1 MSKTVATC
9 IAETNLV
16 QGEPQ
21 ENVFFLTLSRKIED
35 FPNEFLRTARS
46 TSPIQICAIFSTIGP
61 DNLSA
66 VLNLELNAELERIA
80 AACSNQ
86 AVLDFEG
93 FSNQVINNLNVKVCN
108 FAANKGTQFKTSMS
122 MFVIEGD
129 ILRVIHVGI
138 TKAVLFRNNRIM
150 LLTEEQTV
158 AHRYVQMGAIQ
169 PSEELTHPENMNLT
183 QYLGKMPQEGPVN
196 ADKKVHLKLQ
206 DNDELFLMGVGLSRK
221 LPSQM
226 RNSIIAKPLTTEV
239 KAKEIIN
246 AAVSYGLKS
255 GLTLIDIKV
264 ESTFLLPGDAVIN
277 SNLKTEAPVAERP
290 GNAAKSQ
297 NDNAFTDFDKAN
309 KGGDTINYVPG
320 SATLSM
326 SDADD
331 EEPIVNEKKEKIK
344 TIIIPIV
351 IFIVCVLI
359 GFGVTFMIFN
369 MKDLISFTEATTFL
383 PSSEGSVLYIAT
395 DNTPVYS
402 QASLDSTVIGTLNR
416 GDVVTLQEVTDT
428 TFSKVITANNVT
440 GYVLSASLL
449 EEDPTYYDE
458 TSEMTGDPTPEPT
471 TDTMPTESTT
481 HMTTTAV
488 QTDQVWNTRAT
499 TTSSETS
506 DTSATVEPPEGATPT
521 PGGEGGNGGNGGEG
535 GNGEGGN
542 GGNEGGNGGNEGGN
556 GGNEGG
562 NGGNEGGNGGNEGGN
577 GGNEGGNG
585 GNEGGNGGDNGG
597 GSGDNGG
604 GSGDNGG
611 GSGDNGGG
619 SGDNGG
625 GSGDNGGGEAAE

>member
-9 IAETNLV
+9 IAETNLI

-80 AACSNQ
+80 SACANQ
-86 AVLDFEG
+86 AVLDFDG
-93 FSNQVINNLNVKVCN
+93 FANQVINNLNVKVCN

-206 DNDELFLMGVGLSRK
+206 DNDELFLMGVGLSRR

-226 RNSIIAKPLTTEV
+226 RNSIIAKPQTTEV

-246 AAVSYGLKS
+246 AAVSYGIKS
-255 GLTLIDIKV
+255 GLTLIDMKV

-277 SNLKTEAPVAERP
+277 SNLRTEAGLSRRDNQKAAE
-290 GNAAKSQ
+290 S
-297 NDNAFTDFDKAN
+297 NAFTDFENDRELDYDSDSS
-309 KGGDTINYVPG
+309 DTINYVPG
-320 SATLSM
+320 SAVASYAE
-326 SDADD
+326 SD
-331 EEPIVNEKKEKIK
+331 EEELIVNESKERVK
-344 TIIIPIV
+344 TIIIPLI
-351 IFIVCVLI
+351 IFIVCIVL

-369 MKDLISFTEATTFL
+369 MKDLINFGDSTTTTL
-383 PSSEGSVLYIAT
+383 PVGVGSVLYA
-395 DNTPVYS
+395 NENMVPVYS
-402 QASLDSTVIGTLNR
+402 KASEEATVIGTLNL
-416 GDVVTLQEVTDT
+416 GDPVTLKEITNEA
-428 TFSKVITANNVT
+428 FSKILTANNVT
-440 GYVLSASLL
+440 GYVASDKLTA
-449 EEDPTYYDE
+449 ENPITG
-458 TSEMTGDPTPEPT
+458 TSEFDPFGDATSVTTGEVTLPDGETVQTTGVKKDNIYYPPTATPKPTLESIGIDENGNPIYPTPTPDPNKPTPTPDPNNTGNPSPTPNGGTPVPNSPTPAPATPVPDTPTPAPATPVPDTPTPKPPEPT
-471 TDTMPTESTT
+471 KATETT
-481 HMTTTAV
+481 PKP
-488 QTDQVWNTRAT
+488 D
-499 TTSSETS
+499 
-506 DTSATVEPPEGATPT
+506 
-521 PGGEGGNGGNGGEG
+521 NG
-535 GNGEGGN
+535 
-542 GGNEGGNGGNEGGN
+542 GGNEGGDNNG
-556 GGNEGG
+556 
-562 NGGNEGGNGGNEGGN
+562 
-577 GGNEGGNG
+577 
-585 GNEGGNGGDNGG
+585 
-597 GSGDNGG
+597 
-604 GSGDNGG
+604 
-611 GSGDNGGG
+611 
-619 SGDNGG
+619 
-625 GSGDNGGGEAAE
+625 

>member
-66 VLNLELNAELERIA
+66 VLNLELNNELEKIA

-93 FSNQVINNLNVKVCN
+93 FANQVINNLNVKVCN
-108 FAANKGTQFKTSMS
+108 FAANKGTQFKTSMT

-150 LLTEEQTV
+150 LLTQEQTV
-158 AHRYVQMGAIQ
+158 AHRYVEMGAIQ
-169 PSEELTHPENMNLT
+169 ASEELTHPENMNLT

-196 ADKKVHLKLQ
+196 ADRKIHLKLQ

-226 RNSIIAKPLTTEV
+226 RNAIIAKPLSTEV
-239 KAKEIIN
+239 KSKEIIN
-246 AAVSYGLKS
+246 SAVSYGIKS

-277 SNLKTEAPVAERP
+277 SNLKTDATVSARP
-290 GNAAKSQ
+290 GTGASAQAASAYSNFETG
-297 NDNAFTDFDKAN
+297 NDSS
-309 KGGDTINYVPG
+309 DTINYVPG
-320 SATLSM
+320 SAIAGM
-326 SDADD
+326 ADED
-331 EEPIVNEKKEKIK
+331 DEPIVNEQKEKVK

-351 IFIVCVLI
+351 IFLVCVLL

-369 MKDLISFTEATTFL
+369 MKNLINFTEATTSLTDAKGF
-383 PSSEGSVLYIAT
+383 VLYAAS
-395 DNTPVYS
+395 DAVPVYS
-402 QASLDSTVIGTLNR
+402 QASLDSTIIGYLKR
-416 GDVVTLQEVTDT
+416 GDVVTLQEVADN
-428 TFSKVITANNVT
+428 TFSKIVTANNVT

-449 EEDPTYYDE
+449 NEDPTYNDE
-458 TSEMTGDPTPEPT
+458 TSEMTGDPTPIPT
-471 TDTMPTESTT
+471 DLDPEDTTT
-481 HMTTTAV
+481 SMTTTAV
-488 QTDQVWNTRAT
+488 QTDQFWGRGSSNTN
-499 TTSSETS
+499 
-506 DTSATVEPPEGATPT
+506 TPT
-521 PGGEGGNGGNGGEG
+521 PSPMPEGDEEKMKLTITPSPSPTPGEGGQGQGQGEG
-535 GNGEGGN
+535 GQGQGEGGQGQGEGGQGQGEGGQGQGEGGQGQGEGGQGQGEGGQGQGEGGGDTG
-542 GGNEGGNGGNEGGN
+542 GGNS
-556 GGNEGG
+556 
-562 NGGNEGGNGGNEGGN
+562 
-577 GGNEGGNG
+577 
-585 GNEGGNGGDNGG
+585 GGDAGG
-597 GSGDNGG
+597 DGGADN
-604 GSGDNGG
+604 N
-611 GSGDNGGG
+611 
-619 SGDNGG
+619 
-625 GSGDNGGGEAAE
+625 

>member
-9 IAETNLV
+9 IAETNLI

-80 AACSNQ
+80 SACANQ
-86 AVLDFEG
+86 AVLDFDG
-93 FSNQVINNLNVKVCN
+93 FANQVINNLNVKVCN

-206 DNDELFLMGVGLSRK
+206 DNDELFLMGVGLSRR

-246 AAVSYGLKS
+246 AAVSYGIKS
-255 GLTLIDIKV
+255 GLTLIDMKV

-277 SNLKTEAPVAERP
+277 SNLRTEAGLSRRDNQKAAE
-290 GNAAKSQ
+290 S
-297 NDNAFTDFDKAN
+297 NAFTDFENDKDLDYDSDSS
-309 KGGDTINYVPG
+309 DTINYVPG
-320 SATLSM
+320 SAVASYAE
-326 SDADD
+326 SD
-331 EEPIVNEKKEKIK
+331 EEELIVNESKERVK
-344 TIIIPIV
+344 TIIIPLI
-351 IFIVCVLI
+351 IFIVCIIL

-369 MKDLISFTEATTFL
+369 MKDLINFGDSTTTTL
-383 PSSEGSVLYIAT
+383 PVGVGSVLYA
-395 DNTPVYS
+395 NENMVPVYS
-402 QASLDSTVIGTLNR
+402 KASEEATVIGTLNL
-416 GDVVTLQEVTDT
+416 GDPVTLKEITNEA
-428 TFSKVITANNVT
+428 FSKILTANNVT
-440 GYVLSASLL
+440 GYVASDKLTA
-449 EEDPTYYDE
+449 ENPITG
-458 TSEMTGDPTPEPT
+458 TSEFDPFGDATSVTTGEVTLPDGETVQTTGVKKDNIYYPPTATPKPTLESIGTDEYGNPIYPTPTPDPNKPTPTPDPNNTGKPSPTPNGGTPVPNSPTPAPATPVPDTPTPAPATPVPDTPTPKPPEPT
-471 TDTMPTESTT
+471 KATETT
-481 HMTTTAV
+481 PKP
-488 QTDQVWNTRAT
+488 DN
-499 TTSSETS
+499 
-506 DTSATVEPPEGATPT
+506 GGGNG
-521 PGGEGGNGGNGGEG
+521 GGEGG
-535 GNGEGGN
+535 
-542 GGNEGGNGGNEGGN
+542 
-556 GGNEGG
+556 
-562 NGGNEGGNGGNEGGN
+562 
-577 GGNEGGNG
+577 
-585 GNEGGNGGDNGG
+585 D
-597 GSGDNGG
+597 
-604 GSGDNGG
+604 
-611 GSGDNGGG
+611 
-619 SGDNGG
+619 
-625 GSGDNGGGEAAE
+625 A

>member
-35 FPNEFLRTARS
+35 FPNEFLRTAKS

-66 VLNLELNAELERIA
+66 VLNLELNAELEKIA
-80 AACSNQ
+80 ASCSNQ

-93 FSNQVINNLNVKVCN
+93 FANQVINNLNVKVCN

-169 PSEELTHPENMNLT
+169 ASEELTHPENMNLT

-226 RNSIIAKPLTTEV
+226 RNSIIAKPLSTEV

-246 AAVSYGLKS
+246 SALSYGLKA

-277 SNLKTEAPVAERP
+277 SNLKTDAQVSSKP
-290 GNAAKSQ
+290 GSGKAQES
-297 NDNAFTDFDKAN
+297 NAFNNFDSGADSS
-309 KGGDTINYVPG
+309 DTINFVPG
-320 SATLSM
+320 EASNGV
-326 SDADD
+326 SDGDE
-331 EEPIVNEKKEKIK
+331 EEPIINEKREKAK

-351 IFIVCVLI
+351 IFIVCILL

-369 MKDLISFTEATTFL
+369 MKNLISFDETTTL
-383 PSSEGSVLYIAT
+383 LSNTAVGTGSVLYAAS
-395 DNTPVYS
+395 DGVPVYS
-402 QASLDSTVIGTLNR
+402 QNTLDSTIIGSLKR
-416 GDVVTLQEVTDT
+416 GDVVTLQEITDD
-428 TFSKVITANNVT
+428 TFSKVVTANNVT
-440 GYVLSASLL
+440 GFVLTAQLL
-449 EEDPTYYDE
+449 TEDPTYNDP
-458 TSEMTGDPTPEPT
+458 TTVMLSDPTPVPT
-471 TDTMPTESTT
+471 SSGSEETTT

-488 QTDQVWNTRAT
+488 QTDAWGGGGTKAT
-499 TTSSETS
+499 TTEETTTTTTAES
-506 DTSATVEPPEGATPT
+506 TTEPPETESTTTTTEAVPT
-521 PGGEGGNGGNGGEG
+521 PDPN
-535 GNGEGGN
+535 
-542 GGNEGGNGGNEGGN
+542 
-556 GGNEGG
+556 
-562 NGGNEGGNGGNEGGN
+562 
-577 GGNEGGNG
+577 
-585 GNEGGNGGDNGG
+585 NGG

-619 SGDNGG
+619 SGDAGG
-625 GSGDNGGGEAAE
+625 GSGDAGGGSGDAGGGSGDAGGGSGDAGGGSGDAGGGSGDAGGGSGDAGGGSGDGNTGN

>member
-9 IAETNLV
+9 IAETNLI

-80 AACSNQ
+80 SACANQ
-86 AVLDFEG
+86 AVLDFDG
-93 FSNQVINNLNVKVCN
+93 FANTVINNLNVKVCN

-150 LLTEEQTV
+150 LLSEEQTV

-206 DNDELFLMGVGLSRK
+206 DNDELFLMGVGLSRR

-246 AAVSYGLKS
+246 AAVSYGIKS
-255 GLTLIDIKV
+255 GLTLIDMKV

-277 SNLKTEAPVAERP
+277 SNLRTEAGLSRRDNQKAAE
-290 GNAAKSQ
+290 S
-297 NDNAFTDFDKAN
+297 NAFTDFENDKDLDYDSDSS
-309 KGGDTINYVPG
+309 DTINYVPG
-320 SATLSM
+320 SAVASYAE
-326 SDADD
+326 SD
-331 EEPIVNEKKEKIK
+331 EEELIVNESKERVK
-344 TIIIPIV
+344 TIIIPLI
-351 IFIVCVLI
+351 IFIVCILL

-369 MKDLISFTEATTFL
+369 MKDLINFGDSTTTTL
-383 PSSEGSVLYIAT
+383 PVGVGSVLYA
-395 DNTPVYS
+395 NENMVPVYS
-402 QASLDSTVIGTLNR
+402 KASEEATVIGTLNL
-416 GDVVTLQEVTDT
+416 GDPVTLKEITNEA
-428 TFSKVITANNVT
+428 FSKILTANNVT
-440 GYVLSASLL
+440 GYVASDKLTA
-449 EEDPTYYDE
+449 ENPITG
-458 TSEMTGDPTPEPT
+458 TSEFDPFGDATSVTTGEVTLPDGETVQTTGVKKDNIYYPPTATPKPTLESIGTDEFGNPIYPTPTPDPNKPTPTTDPNNPTPTPKQDNPDNPTPTPKPPEPT
-471 TDTMPTESTT
+471 KATETT
-481 HMTTTAV
+481 PKP
-488 QTDQVWNTRAT
+488 DN
-499 TTSSETS
+499 
-506 DTSATVEPPEGATPT
+506 GGGNG
-521 PGGEGGNGGNGGEG
+521 GGEGG
-535 GNGEGGN
+535 
-542 GGNEGGNGGNEGGN
+542 
-556 GGNEGG
+556 
-562 NGGNEGGNGGNEGGN
+562 
-577 GGNEGGNG
+577 
-585 GNEGGNGGDNGG
+585 D
-597 GSGDNGG
+597 
-604 GSGDNGG
+604 
-611 GSGDNGGG
+611 
-619 SGDNGG
+619 
-625 GSGDNGGGEAAE
+625 A

>member
-1 MSKTVATC
+1 MKMSKTVATC

-61 DNLSA
+61 DNLAA
-66 VLNLELNAELERIA
+66 VLNLELNAELEKIA

-93 FSNQVINNLNVKVCN
+93 FANQVINNLNVKVCN

-169 PSEELTHPENMNLT
+169 PGEELTHPENMNLT

-226 RNSIIAKPLTTEV
+226 RNSIIAKPLSTEV
-239 KAKEIIN
+239 KSKEIIN

-277 SNLKTEAPVAERP
+277 SNLKTEAPVATRP
-290 GNAAKSQ
+290 GNAAKAQS
-297 NDNAFTDFDKAN
+297 NAFTDFENNSDSS
-309 KGGDTINYVPG
+309 DTINYVLG
-320 SATLSM
+320 SATLGL
-326 SDADD
+326 ADMD
-331 EEPIVNEKKEKIK
+331 DDEPIVNEQKEKIK

-351 IFIVCVLI
+351 IFIVCILL

-369 MKDLISFTEATTFL
+369 MKDLINFTEPTTFL
-383 PSSEGSVLYIAT
+383 TDASGSVLYAAS
-395 DNTPVYS
+395 DMTPVYS
-402 QASLDSTVIGTLNR
+402 QASLDATVIGTLNR
-416 GDVVTLQEVTDT
+416 GDVVTLQEVTDN
-428 TFSKVITANNVT
+428 TFSKVVTANNVT
-440 GYVLSASLL
+440 GYVLSAQLL
-449 EEDPTYYDE
+449 EEDPTYFDE
-458 TSEMTGDPTPEPT
+458 TSEMTGDPTPVPT
-471 TDTMPTESTT
+471 TDTMPTTESTT

-488 QTDQVWNTRAT
+488 QTDQIWNTKAT
-499 TTSSETS
+499 TTTTTTVDPNTVEPGESDQTAPTSSSSSETS
-506 DTSATVEPPEGATPT
+506 AT
-521 PGGEGGNGGNGGEG
+521 N
-535 GNGEGGN
+535 
-542 GGNEGGNGGNEGGN
+542 
-556 GGNEGG
+556 
-562 NGGNEGGNGGNEGGN
+562 
-577 GGNEGGNG
+577 
-585 GNEGGNGGDNGG
+585 NGGDNGG
-597 GSGDNGG
+597 NGGGDNGGNGGGDNGG
-604 GSGDNGG
+604 GD
-611 GSGDNGGG
+611 
-619 SGDNGG
+619 
-625 GSGDNGGGEAAE
+625 AQAE

>member
-66 VLNLELNAELERIA
+66 VLNLELNAELEKIA

-86 AVLDFEG
+86 AVLDFDG
-93 FSNQVINNLNVKVCN
+93 FANQVINNLNVKVCN
-108 FAANKGTQFKTSMS
+108 FAANKGKQFKTSMS

-138 TKAVLFRNNRIM
+138 TKAVLFRNNRVM

-158 AHRYVQMGAIQ
+158 AHRYVQMGAI
-169 PSEELTHPENMNLT
+169 PASEELTHPENMNLT

-221 LPSQM
+221 RPSQM
-226 RNSIIAKPLTTEV
+226 RNSIIAKPLSTEV

-246 AAVSYGLKS
+246 SALSYGLKS

-277 SNLKTEAPVAERP
+277 SNLRTDATVAARP
-290 GNAAKSQ
+290 GNATKAAAGSS
-297 NDNAFTDFDKAN
+297 AFFDFDSGN
-309 KGGDTINYVPG
+309 DSSDTINYVPG
-320 SATLSM
+320 DTIS
-326 SDADD
+326 SDSDSSD

-351 IFIVCVLI
+351 IFVVCVLL

-369 MKDLISFTEATTFL
+369 MKDLINFTEATTTL
-383 PSSEGSVLYIAT
+383 PNSAGTAVRYCAM
-395 DNTPVYS
+395 DDVKVYS
-402 QASLDSTVIGTLNR
+402 DASLDSTEVAVLNR
-416 GDVVTLQEVTDT
+416 GEAVILQKELDNSFALIVTKDN
-428 TFSKVITANNVT
+428 KN
-440 GYVLSASLL
+440 GYVMTAYLL
-449 EEDPTYYDE
+449 EEDPTYNDA
-458 TSEMTGDPTPEPT
+458 TSEMTGDPTPVPT
-471 TDTMPTESTT
+471 DEGFETTT

-488 QTDQVWNTRAT
+488 QTDQIWNTRSTTTT
-499 TTSSETS
+499 TTSE
-506 DTSATVEPPEGATPT
+506 TVEPDENQITPT
-521 PGGEGGNGGNGGEG
+521 PGGQPTPADPTPAQPTPADPTPADPTPADPTPADPTPADPKPADPTPGDP
-535 GNGEGGN
+535 GNGEGN
-542 GGNEGGNGGNEGGN
+542 GE
-556 GGNEGG
+556 
-562 NGGNEGGNGGNEGGN
+562 
-577 GGNEGGNG
+577 
-585 GNEGGNGGDNGG
+585 GDN
-597 GSGDNGG
+597 SNT
-604 GSGDNGG
+604 
-611 GSGDNGGG
+611 
-619 SGDNGG
+619 
-625 GSGDNGGGEAAE
+625 

>member
-9 IAETNLV
+9 IAETNLI

-66 VLNLELNAELERIA
+66 VLNLELNAELEKIV
-80 AACSNQ
+80 AACANQ
-86 AVLDFEG
+86 AVLDFDG
-93 FSNQVINNLNVKVCN
+93 FANQVINTLNVKVCN

-169 PSEELTHPENMNLT
+169 ASEELTHPENMNLT

-206 DNDELFLMGVGLSRK
+206 DDDELFLMGVGLSRK

-226 RNSIIAKPLTTEV
+226 RNSIIAKPLSTEV
-239 KAKEIIN
+239 KSKEIIN
-246 AAVSYGLKS
+246 AAVSYGLKA

-277 SNLKTEAPVAERP
+277 NNLKSDAQVAKS
-290 GNAAKSQ
+290 GNASKAKS
-297 NDNAFTDFDKAN
+297 NAYSNFDSDEDSS
-309 KGGDTINYVPG
+309 DTINFVPG
-320 SATLSM
+320 EAGNGI
-326 SDADD
+326 SDEE
-331 EEPIVNEKKEKIK
+331 EEPIVNEKKEKAK
-344 TIIIPIV
+344 TVIIPIV
-351 IFIVCVLI
+351 IFIVCIVL

-369 MKDLISFTEATTFL
+369 MKNLINFSETTTSL
-383 PSSEGSVLYIAT
+383 ANANAVGSVLYASS
-395 DNTPVYS
+395 DGVPVYS
-402 QASLDSTVIGTLNR
+402 SASLDGTVIAQLKR
-416 GDVVTLQEVTDT
+416 GDVVTLQEKVDD

-440 GYVLSASLL
+440 GYILTAQLL
-449 EEDPTYYDE
+449 DHDPTLNDP
-458 TSEMTGDPTPEPT
+458 TTVVTGDPTPVPVTAT
-471 TDTMPTESTT
+471 TETAASIE
-481 HMTTTAV
+481 TTAV
-488 QTDQVWNTRAT
+488 QTDRVNNGGGNT
-499 TTSSETS
+499 TTTTTTAEETSESTTEPPESETIASPTPTESSETPAS
-506 DTSATVEPPEGATPT
+506 PT
-521 PGGEGGNGGNGGEG
+521 PDPNGGSGEGGE
-535 GNGEGGN
+535 
-542 GGNEGGNGGNEGGN
+542 
-556 GGNEGG
+556 
-562 NGGNEGGNGGNEGGN
+562 
-577 GGNEGGNG
+577 
-585 GNEGGNGGDNGG
+585 NGG
-597 GSGDNGG
+597 GSGEGGENGG
-604 GSGDNGG
+604 GSGEGGENGG
-611 GSGDNGGG
+611 GAGEGGNAGGEGGG
-619 SGDNGG
+619 D
-625 GSGDNGGGEAAE
+625 ATV

>member
-9 IAETNLV
+9 IAETNLI

-80 AACSNQ
+80 SACANQ
-86 AVLDFEG
+86 AVLDFDG
-93 FSNQVINNLNVKVCN
+93 FANQVINNLNVKVCN

-206 DNDELFLMGVGLSRK
+206 DNDELFLMGVGLSRR

-226 RNSIIAKPLTTEV
+226 RNSIIAKPQTTEV

-246 AAVSYGLKS
+246 AAVSYGIKS
-255 GLTLIDIKV
+255 GLTLIDMKV

-277 SNLKTEAPVAERP
+277 SNLRTEAGLSRRDNQKAAE
-290 GNAAKSQ
+290 S
-297 NDNAFTDFDKAN
+297 NAFTDFENDKDLDYDSDSS
-309 KGGDTINYVPG
+309 DTINYVPG
-320 SATLSM
+320 SAVASYAE
-326 SDADD
+326 SD
-331 EEPIVNEKKEKIK
+331 EEELIVNESKERVK
-344 TIIIPIV
+344 TIIIPLI
-351 IFIVCVLI
+351 IFIVCIIL

-369 MKDLISFTEATTFL
+369 MKDLINFGDSTTTTL
-383 PSSEGSVLYIAT
+383 PVGVGSVLYA
-395 DNTPVYS
+395 NENMVPVYS
-402 QASLDSTVIGTLNR
+402 KASEEATVIGTLNL
-416 GDVVTLQEVTDT
+416 GDPVTLKEITNEA
-428 TFSKVITANNVT
+428 FSKILTANNVT
-440 GYVLSASLL
+440 GYVASDKLTA
-449 EEDPTYYDE
+449 ENPITG
-458 TSEMTGDPTPEPT
+458 TSEFDPFGDATSVTTGEVTLPDGETIQTTGVKKDNIYYPPTATPKPTLESIGTDEYGNPIYPTPTPDPNKPTPTPDPNNTGKPSPTPNGGTPVPNSPTPAPATPVPDTPTPAPATPVPDTPTPKPPEPT
-471 TDTMPTESTT
+471 KATETT
-481 HMTTTAV
+481 PKP
-488 QTDQVWNTRAT
+488 DN
-499 TTSSETS
+499 
-506 DTSATVEPPEGATPT
+506 GGGNG
-521 PGGEGGNGGNGGEG
+521 GGEGG
-535 GNGEGGN
+535 
-542 GGNEGGNGGNEGGN
+542 
-556 GGNEGG
+556 
-562 NGGNEGGNGGNEGGN
+562 
-577 GGNEGGNG
+577 
-585 GNEGGNGGDNGG
+585 D
-597 GSGDNGG
+597 
-604 GSGDNGG
+604 
-611 GSGDNGGG
+611 
-619 SGDNGG
+619 
-625 GSGDNGGGEAAE
+625 A

>member
-9 IAETNLV
+9 IAETNLI

-80 AACSNQ
+80 SACANQ
-86 AVLDFEG
+86 AVLDFDG
-93 FSNQVINNLNVKVCN
+93 FANTVINNLNVKVCN

-206 DNDELFLMGVGLSRK
+206 DNDELFLMGVGLSRR

-246 AAVSYGLKS
+246 AAVSYGIKS
-255 GLTLIDIKV
+255 GLTLIDMKV

-277 SNLKTEAPVAERP
+277 SNLRTEAGLSRRDNQKAAE
-290 GNAAKSQ
+290 S
-297 NDNAFTDFDKAN
+297 NAFTDFENDKDLDYDSDSS
-309 KGGDTINYVPG
+309 DTINYVPG
-320 SATLSM
+320 SAVASYAE
-326 SDADD
+326 SD
-331 EEPIVNEKKEKIK
+331 EEELIVNESKERVK
-344 TIIIPIV
+344 TIIIPLI
-351 IFIVCVLI
+351 IFIVCILL

-369 MKDLISFTEATTFL
+369 MKDLINFGDSTTTTL
-383 PSSEGSVLYIAT
+383 PVGVGSVLYA
-395 DNTPVYS
+395 NENMVPVYS
-402 QASLDSTVIGTLNR
+402 KASEEATVIGTLNL
-416 GDVVTLQEVTDT
+416 GDPVTLKEITNEA
-428 TFSKVITANNVT
+428 FSKILTANNVT
-440 GYVLSASLL
+440 GYVASDKLTA
-449 EEDPTYYDE
+449 ENPITG
-458 TSEMTGDPTPEPT
+458 TSEFDPFGDATSVTTGEVTLPDGETVQTTGVKKDNIYYPPTATPKPTLESIGTDEFGNPIYPTPTPDPNKPTPTPDPNKPTPT
-471 TDTMPTESTT
+471 TAP
-481 HMTTTAV
+481 
-488 QTDQVWNTRAT
+488 
-499 TTSSETS
+499 
-506 DTSATVEPPEGATPT
+506 ATPT
-521 PGGEGGNGGNGGEG
+521 PGGNDNPTEAPKPTDNPTEAPKPT
-535 GNGEGGN
+535 EKPT
-542 GGNEGGNGGNEGGN
+542 EAPKPTEKPT
-556 GGNEGG
+556 EAPKPTDPPPPPKPTDPPA
-562 NGGNEGGNGGNEGGN
+562 
-577 GGNEGGNG
+577 
-585 GNEGGNGGDNGG
+585 NGGDN
-597 GSGDNGG
+597 NG
-604 GSGDNGG
+604 
-611 GSGDNGGG
+611 
-619 SGDNGG
+619 
-625 GSGDNGGGEAAE
+625 

>member
-9 IAETNLV
+9 IAETNLI
-16 QGEPQ
+16 QGDPQ

-66 VLNLELNAELERIA
+66 VLNLELNAELEKIA

-86 AVLDFEG
+86 AVLDFDG
-93 FSNQVINNLNVKVCN
+93 FANQVINNLNVKVCN
-108 FAANKGTQFKTSMS
+108 FAANKGKQFKTSMS

-138 TKAVLFRNNRIM
+138 TKAVLFRNNRVM

-169 PSEELTHPENMNLT
+169 ASEELTHPENMNLT

-226 RNSIIAKPLTTEV
+226 RNAIIAKPLSTEV

-246 AAVSYGLKS
+246 SALSYGLKS

-277 SNLKTEAPVAERP
+277 SNLRTEATMAARP
-290 GNAAKSQ
+290 GNAAKAAAAGSS
-297 NDNAFTDFDKAN
+297 AFFDFDSGNDAS
-309 KGGDTINYVPG
+309 DTINYVPG
-320 SATLSM
+320 DNIS
-326 SDADD
+326 SDSDSSE
-331 EEPIVNEKKEKIK
+331 EEPIVNEKKERIK

-351 IFIVCVLI
+351 IFVVCVLL

-369 MKDLISFTEATTFL
+369 MKDLINFTEATTTL
-383 PSSEGSVLYIAT
+383 PNSAGTAVRYCAMDEVK
-395 DNTPVYS
+395 VYS
-402 QASLDSTVIGTLNR
+402 EASLDSTEVAVLNR
-416 GDVVTLQEVTDT
+416 GDAVILQKELDNSFSLIVTKDN
-428 TFSKVITANNVT
+428 KN
-440 GYVLSASLL
+440 GYVMSAYLL
-449 EEDPTYYDE
+449 EEDPTYNDA
-458 TSEMTGDPTPEPT
+458 TSEMTGDPTPVPT
-471 TDTMPTESTT
+471 DDLFETTT

-488 QTDQVWNTRAT
+488 QTDQIWNTRST
-499 TTSSETS
+499 TTTTTDPNS
-506 DTSATVEPPEGATPT
+506 VEP
-521 PGGEGGNGGNGGEG
+521 GESDQTTDPNNQGGNGGNGGEG
-535 GNGEGGN
+535 GNGGN
-542 GGNEGGNGGNEGGN
+542 ENQGGGNENQGGGNENQG
-556 GGNEGG
+556 GGNENQG
-562 NGGNEGGNGGNEGGN
+562 GGNENQGGGNEN
-577 GGNEGGNG
+577 Q
-585 GNEGGNGGDNGG
+585 GGDNN
-597 GSGDNGG
+597 GDGNT
-604 GSGDNGG
+604 
-611 GSGDNGGG
+611 
-619 SGDNGG
+619 
-625 GSGDNGGGEAAE
+625 

>member
-21 ENVFFLTLSRKIED
+21 ENVFFLTLSRKIDD

-80 AACSNQ
+80 AGCANS
-86 AVLDFEG
+86 AVLDFDG
-93 FSNQVINNLNVKVCN
+93 FANTVINNLNVKVCN

-196 ADKKVHLKLQ
+196 ADRKVHLKLQ

-221 LPSQM
+221 LPSQI
-226 RNSIIAKPLTTEV
+226 RNSIIAKPMTTEV
-239 KAKEIIN
+239 KSKEIIN

-277 SNLKTEAPVAERP
+277 SNLRTDAQMAKPENVRRQEA
-290 GNAAKSQ
+290 N
-297 NDNAFTDFDKAN
+297 NAFTDFEHDYDS
-309 KGGDTINYVPG
+309 GDSSDTINYVPG
-320 SATLSM
+320 SAVASFAEE
-326 SDADD
+326 DEEDD
-331 EEPIVNEKKEKIK
+331 EPIVNEGKERLK
-344 TIIIPIV
+344 TILIPII
-351 IFIVCVLI
+351 IFIVCVIL
-359 GFGVTFMIFN
+359 GFGVTFLVFN
-369 MKDLISFTEATTFL
+369 MKDMINLTDTSTTGL
-383 PSSEGSVLYIAT
+383 PTAVGSTLYAAQ
-395 DNTPVYS
+395 DNVPVYS
-402 QASLDSTVIGTLNR
+402 KSSEDSTVIGTLNR
-416 GDVVTLQEVTDT
+416 GEAVTLQEITNETFTKIVT
-428 TFSKVITANNVT
+428 KNNVT
-440 GYVLSASLL
+440 GFVMSAMLTS
-449 EEDPTYYDE
+449 EDPTAGEETTDPFAEPEATNTIETTDNEETIQTTGVKKDNLGLGGGGTKKTTATTTSE
-458 TSEMTGDPTPEPT
+458 TSATDENGNPIPPSPTPEPNQPTPANPTPT
-471 TDTMPTESTT
+471 TKPDNP
-481 HMTTTAV
+481 
-488 QTDQVWNTRAT
+488 
-499 TTSSETS
+499 
-506 DTSATVEPPEGATPT
+506 TPT
-521 PGGEGGNGGNGGEG
+521 PKQDDPTPTPKPADPTPTTKPADPTTPPKPTTPPDNG
-535 GNGEGGN
+535 
-542 GGNEGGNGGNEGGN
+542 GGNEGG
-556 GGNEGG
+556 
-562 NGGNEGGNGGNEGGN
+562 
-577 GGNEGGNG
+577 
-585 GNEGGNGGDNGG
+585 GDN
-597 GSGDNGG
+597 NG
-604 GSGDNGG
+604 
-611 GSGDNGGG
+611 
-619 SGDNGG
+619 
-625 GSGDNGGGEAAE
+625 

>member
-1 MSKTVATC
+1 MKMSKTVATC

-61 DNLSA
+61 DNLAA
-66 VLNLELNAELERIA
+66 VLNLELNAELEKIA

-93 FSNQVINNLNVKVCN
+93 FANQVINTLNVKVCN

-169 PSEELTHPENMNLT
+169 PGEELTHPENMNLT

-226 RNSIIAKPLTTEV
+226 RNSIIAKPLSTEI
-239 KAKEIIN
+239 KSKEIIN

-277 SNLKTEAPVAERP
+277 SNLKTEAPVATRP
-290 GNAAKSQ
+290 GNAAKAQS
-297 NDNAFTDFDKAN
+297 NAFTDFDN
-309 KGGDTINYVPG
+309 SSDSSDTINYVPG
-320 SATLSM
+320 SATLGL
-326 SDADD
+326 ADMD
-331 EEPIVNEKKEKIK
+331 DDEPIVNEQKEKIK

-351 IFIVCVLI
+351 IFIVCILL

-369 MKDLISFTEATTFL
+369 MKDLISFTEPTTFL
-383 PSSEGSVLYIAT
+383 TDASGSVLYAAS
-395 DNTPVYS
+395 DMTPVYS
-402 QASLDSTVIGTLNR
+402 QASLDATVIGTLNR
-416 GDVVTLQEVTDT
+416 GDVVTLQEVTDN
-428 TFSKVITANNVT
+428 TFSKVVTANNVT
-440 GYVLSASLL
+440 GYVLSAQLL
-449 EEDPTYYDE
+449 EEDPTYFDE
-458 TSEMTGDPTPEPT
+458 TSEMTGDPTPVPT
-471 TDTMPTESTT
+471 TDTMPTTESTT

-488 QTDQVWNTRAT
+488 QTDQIWNTKAT
-499 TTSSETS
+499 TTTTTTVDPNTVEPGESDQTAPTSSSS
-506 DTSATVEPPEGATPT
+506 DTSAT
-521 PGGEGGNGGNGGEG
+521 N
-535 GNGEGGN
+535 
-542 GGNEGGNGGNEGGN
+542 
-556 GGNEGG
+556 
-562 NGGNEGGNGGNEGGN
+562 
-577 GGNEGGNG
+577 
-585 GNEGGNGGDNGG
+585 NGGDNGG
-597 GSGDNGG
+597 NGGGDNGGNGGGDNGGNGGGDNGGNGGGDNGGNGGGDNGGNGGGDNGGNGGGDNGGNGGGDNGGNGGGDNGGNGGGDNGG
-604 GSGDNGG
+604 GD
-611 GSGDNGGG
+611 
-619 SGDNGG
+619 
-625 GSGDNGGGEAAE
+625 AQAE

>member
-9 IAETNLV
+9 IAETNLI

-80 AACSNQ
+80 SACANQ
-86 AVLDFEG
+86 AVLDFDG
-93 FSNQVINNLNVKVCN
+93 FANQVINNLNVKVCN

-226 RNSIIAKPLTTEV
+226 RNSIIAKPQTTEV

-246 AAVSYGLKS
+246 AAVSYGIKS
-255 GLTLIDIKV
+255 GLTLIDMKV

-277 SNLKTEAPVAERP
+277 SNLRTEAGLSRRDNQKAAE
-290 GNAAKSQ
+290 S
-297 NDNAFTDFDKAN
+297 NAFTDFENDKELDYDSDSS
-309 KGGDTINYVPG
+309 DTINYVPG
-320 SATLSM
+320 SAVASYAE
-326 SDADD
+326 SD
-331 EEPIVNEKKEKIK
+331 EEELIVNESKERVK
-344 TIIIPIV
+344 TIIIPLI
-351 IFIVCVLI
+351 IFIVCIIL

-369 MKDLISFTEATTFL
+369 MKDLINFGDSTTTTL
-383 PSSEGSVLYIAT
+383 PVGVGSVLYA
-395 DNTPVYS
+395 NENMVPVYS
-402 QASLDSTVIGTLNR
+402 KASEEATVIGTLNL
-416 GDVVTLQEVTDT
+416 GDPVTLKEITNEA
-428 TFSKVITANNVT
+428 FSKILTANNVT
-440 GYVLSASLL
+440 GYVASDKLTA
-449 EEDPTYYDE
+449 ENPITG
-458 TSEMTGDPTPEPT
+458 TSEFDPFGDATSVTTGEVTLPDGETIQTTGVKKDNIYYPPTATPKPTLESIGTDEFGNPIYPTPTPDPNKPTPTPDPNKPTPT
-471 TDTMPTESTT
+471 TAP
-481 HMTTTAV
+481 
-488 QTDQVWNTRAT
+488 
-499 TTSSETS
+499 
-506 DTSATVEPPEGATPT
+506 ATPT
-521 PGGEGGNGGNGGEG
+521 PKTDNPSPTPKTDDPTPTPKPADPTTPPKPTETQPKPTDPPPPENNTNTDNNG
-535 GNGEGGN
+535 
-542 GGNEGGNGGNEGGN
+542 
-556 GGNEGG
+556 
-562 NGGNEGGNGGNEGGN
+562 
-577 GGNEGGNG
+577 
-585 GNEGGNGGDNGG
+585 
-597 GSGDNGG
+597 
-604 GSGDNGG
+604 
-611 GSGDNGGG
+611 
-619 SGDNGG
+619 
-625 GSGDNGGGEAAE
+625 

>member
-66 VLNLELNAELERIA
+66 VLNLELNAELEKIV

-86 AVLDFEG
+86 AVLDFDG
-93 FSNQVINNLNVKVCN
+93 FANQVINNLNVKVCN

-169 PSEELTHPENMNLT
+169 ASEELTHPENMNLT

-206 DNDELFLMGVGLSRK
+206 DDDELFLMGVGLSRK

-226 RNSIIAKPLTTEV
+226 RNSIIAKPLSTEV
-239 KAKEIIN
+239 KSKEIIN
-246 AAVSYGLKS
+246 AAVSYGLKA

-277 SNLKTEAPVAERP
+277 NNLKSDAQVAARP
-290 GNAAKSQ
+290 GAASKAKS
-297 NDNAFTDFDKAN
+297 NAYSNFESDGDSS
-309 KGGDTINYVPG
+309 DTINFVPG
-320 SATLSM
+320 EAGNGI
-326 SDADD
+326 SDEE
-331 EEPIVNEKKEKIK
+331 EEPIVNEKKEKAK
-344 TIIIPIV
+344 TVIIPIV
-351 IFIVCVLI
+351 IFIVCIVL

-369 MKDLISFTEATTFL
+369 MKNLINF
-383 PSSEGSVLYIAT
+383 SETSTSLVNASAVGSVLYASS
-395 DNTPVYS
+395 DGVPVYS
-402 QASLDSTVIGTLNR
+402 SASLDGTVIAQLKR
-416 GDVVTLQEVTDT
+416 GDVVTLQEKVDD

-440 GYVLSASLL
+440 GYILTAQLL
-449 EEDPTYYDE
+449 DHDPTLNDP
-458 TSEMTGDPTPEPT
+458 TTVTTGDPTPAAIT
-471 TDTMPTESTT
+471 TTTETAASIE
-481 HMTTTAV
+481 TTAV
-488 QTDQVWNTRAT
+488 QTDRVNNGGGGST
-499 TTSSETS
+499 TTTTTAETTPETTPDPNSVEPGESETSATDTSASETSESSSETS
-506 DTSATVEPPEGATPT
+506 ETQTEATEPSAEETPAPADTEAPADPQ
-521 PGGEGGNGGNGGEG
+521 PGN
-535 GNGEGGN
+535 
-542 GGNEGGNGGNEGGN
+542 NE
-556 GGNEGG
+556 
-562 NGGNEGGNGGNEGGN
+562 
-577 GGNEGGNG
+577 
-585 GNEGGNGGDNGG
+585 DP
-597 GSGDNGG
+597 
-604 GSGDNGG
+604 
-611 GSGDNGGG
+611 
-619 SGDNGG
+619 
-625 GSGDNGGGEAAE
+625 AV

>member
-16 QGEPQ
+16 QGDPQ

-80 AACSNQ
+80 SVCANQ
-86 AVLDFEG
+86 AVLDFDG
-93 FSNQVINNLNVKVCN
+93 FANQVINNLNVKVCN

-169 PSEELTHPENMNLT
+169 ASEELTHPENMNLT

-206 DNDELFLMGVGLSRK
+206 DNDELFLMGVGLSRR

-239 KAKEIIN
+239 KSKEIIN
-246 AAVSYGLKS
+246 AAVSYGIKS

-277 SNLKTEAPVAERP
+277 SNLRTEAGLSRRDNKRNAE
-290 GNAAKSQ
+290 S
-297 NDNAFTDFDKAN
+297 NAFTDFENDN
-309 KGGDTINYVPG
+309 DLDYDSGSSDTINYVPG
-320 SATLSM
+320 SASA
-326 SDADD
+326 SFAESD
-331 EEPIVNEKKEKIK
+331 EEELIVNESKERVK
-344 TIIIPIV
+344 TIIIPII
-351 IFIVCVLI
+351 IFLI
-359 GFGVTFMIFN
+359 CIILGFGVTFMIFN
-369 MKDLISFTEATTFL
+369 MKDLIDLSGTTTTSL
-383 PSSEGSVLYIAT
+383 PVGVGSVLYASE
-395 DNTPVYS
+395 NMVPVYS
-402 QASLDSTVIGTLNR
+402 KASEESTVIGTLNY
-416 GDVVTLQEVTDT
+416 GDPVTLKEITNEA
-428 TFSKVITANNVT
+428 FSKIITANNVT
-440 GYVLSASLL
+440 GYVASTKLIS
-449 EEDPTYYDE
+449 ENPITG
-458 TSEMTGDPTPEPT
+458 TSEFDPFGDATSVTTAEVTLPDGETVQTTGVKKDNIYYPATPTPKPTLESIGTDAEGNPIYPSPTPDPNKPTPTPDPNQPT
-471 TDTMPTESTT
+471 TAP
-481 HMTTTAV
+481 
-488 QTDQVWNTRAT
+488 
-499 TTSSETS
+499 
-506 DTSATVEPPEGATPT
+506 ATPT
-521 PGGEGGNGGNGGEG
+521 PGGGGGDNPTPTPKQDNPENPTNTPVPPATNTPVPPPPATNTPVPPKPTDPPPENG
-535 GNGEGGN
+535 
-542 GGNEGGNGGNEGGN
+542 GGNEGGNN
-556 GGNEGG
+556 G
-562 NGGNEGGNGGNEGGN
+562 
-577 GGNEGGNG
+577 
-585 GNEGGNGGDNGG
+585 
-597 GSGDNGG
+597 
-604 GSGDNGG
+604 
-611 GSGDNGGG
+611 
-619 SGDNGG
+619 
-625 GSGDNGGGEAAE
+625 

>member
-9 IAETNLV
+9 IAETNLI

-66 VLNLELNAELERIA
+66 VLNLELNAELEKIA

-86 AVLDFEG
+86 AVLDFDG
-93 FSNQVINNLNVKVCN
+93 FANQVINTLNVKVCN

-169 PSEELTHPENMNLT
+169 ASEELTHPENMNLT

-206 DNDELFLMGVGLSRK
+206 DDDELFLMGVGLSRK

-226 RNSIIAKPLTTEV
+226 RNSIIAKPLSTEV
-239 KAKEIIN
+239 KSKELIN
-246 AAVSYGLKS
+246 AAVSYGLKA

-277 SNLKTEAPVAERP
+277 NNLKSDAQVASRP
-290 GNAAKSQ
+290 GNAQQAKS
-297 NDNAFTDFDKAN
+297 NAYSNFTADSDSS
-309 KGGDTINYVPG
+309 DTINFVPG
-320 SATLSM
+320 VGGNGISEAE
-326 SDADD
+326 

-344 TIIIPIV
+344 TVIIPFV
-351 IFIVCVLI
+351 IFIVCIVL

-369 MKDLISFTEATTFL
+369 MKNLINFTEATTSL
-383 PSSEGSVLYIAT
+383 LNANAAGSVLYASS
-395 DNTPVYS
+395 DGVPVYS
-402 QASLDSTVIGTLNR
+402 SPSLDGTVIAQLRR
-416 GDVVTLQEVTDT
+416 GDVVTLQEKVDD

-440 GYVLSASLL
+440 GYILTAQLL
-449 EEDPTYYDE
+449 DQDPTKNDP
-458 TSEMTGDPTPEPT
+458 TTVMTGDPTPVPHT
-471 TDTMPTESTT
+471 TATESTVVVE
-481 HMTTTAV
+481 TTAV
-488 QTDQVWNTRAT
+488 QTDRINNGGGNT
-499 TTSSETS
+499 TTTTTTAEETTTTTTDPNSVEPGESEATPTPTESSST
-506 DTSATVEPPEGATPT
+506 DTSATDTEATSDPGNGGSGE
-521 PGGEGGNGGNGGEG
+521 GGEGGSGEGGSGEGGSGEGGSGEGGSGEGGSGEGGSGEGGSGEGGAGEGGAGGEG
-535 GNGEGGN
+535 GTV
-542 GGNEGGNGGNEGGN
+542 
-556 GGNEGG
+556 
-562 NGGNEGGNGGNEGGN
+562 
-577 GGNEGGNG
+577 
-585 GNEGGNGGDNGG
+585 
-597 GSGDNGG
+597 
-604 GSGDNGG
+604 
-611 GSGDNGGG
+611 
-619 SGDNGG
+619 
-625 GSGDNGGGEAAE
+625 

>member
-9 IAETNLV
+9 IAETNLI

-66 VLNLELNAELERIA
+66 VLNLELNAELEKIV
-80 AACSNQ
+80 AACANQ
-86 AVLDFEG
+86 AVLDFDG
-93 FSNQVINNLNVKVCN
+93 FANQVINTLNVKVCN

-169 PSEELTHPENMNLT
+169 ASEELTHPENMNLT

-206 DNDELFLMGVGLSRK
+206 DDDELFLMGVGLSRK

-226 RNSIIAKPLTTEV
+226 RNSIIAKPLSTEV
-239 KAKEIIN
+239 KSKEIIN
-246 AAVSYGLKS
+246 AAVSYGLKA

-277 SNLKTEAPVAERP
+277 NNLKSDAQVAKS
-290 GNAAKSQ
+290 GNASKAKS
-297 NDNAFTDFDKAN
+297 NAYSNFDSDEDSS
-309 KGGDTINYVPG
+309 DTINFVPG
-320 SATLSM
+320 EAGNGI
-326 SDADD
+326 SDEE
-331 EEPIVNEKKEKIK
+331 EEPIVNEKKEKAK
-344 TIIIPIV
+344 TVIIPIV
-351 IFIVCVLI
+351 IFIVCIVL

-369 MKDLISFTEATTFL
+369 MKNLINFSETTTSL
-383 PSSEGSVLYIAT
+383 ANANAVGSVLYASS
-395 DNTPVYS
+395 DGVPVYS
-402 QASLDSTVIGTLNR
+402 SASLDGTVIAQLKR
-416 GDVVTLQEVTDT
+416 GDVVTLQEKVDD

-440 GYVLSASLL
+440 GYILTAQLL
-449 EEDPTYYDE
+449 DNDPTLNDP
-458 TSEMTGDPTPEPT
+458 TTVVTGDPTPVPVT
-471 TDTMPTESTT
+471 TTTETAAPIE
-481 HMTTTAV
+481 TTAV
-488 QTDQVWNTRAT
+488 QTDRVN
-499 TTSSETS
+499 
-506 DTSATVEPPEGATPT
+506 
-521 PGGEGGNGGNGGEG
+521 
-535 GNGEGGN
+535 
-542 GGNEGGNGGNEGGN
+542 
-556 GGNEGG
+556 
-562 NGGNEGGNGGNEGGN
+562 
-577 GGNEGGNG
+577 
-585 GNEGGNGGDNGG
+585 NGG
-597 GSGDNGG
+597 GSTTTTTTTAETSETTVDPNSVEPGETEPSPTPTESSTETSATESETEATESQTEATESQTEATETEAAPEPTGGEENNGG
-604 GSGDNGG
+604 D
-611 GSGDNGGG
+611 
-619 SGDNGG
+619 
-625 GSGDNGGGEAAE
+625 ATV